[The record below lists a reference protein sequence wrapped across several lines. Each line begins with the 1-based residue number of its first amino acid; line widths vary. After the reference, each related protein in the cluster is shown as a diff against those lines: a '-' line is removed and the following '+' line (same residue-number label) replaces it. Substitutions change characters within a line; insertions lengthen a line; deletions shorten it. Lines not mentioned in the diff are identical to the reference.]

1 MRSLEQ
7 SDSQQSEDGQV
18 NAVGQFGKKNQRGN
32 KDGVHG
38 SNTNGLYGRGT
49 FGQKTGTDQRCFNC
63 NRVGHFARDTAMN
76 VEFVGIFLRA
86 AGKRIVR
93 YHKDGIKKRM
103 RAERRKCI
111 R

>member
-1 MRSLEQ
+1 VWVILLGILSARLEI
-7 SDSQQSEDGQV
+7 
-18 NAVGQFGKKNQRGN
+18 RG
-32 KDGVHG
+32 
-38 SNTNGLYGRGT
+38 
-49 FGQKTGTDQRCFNC
+49 
-63 NRVGHFARDTAMN
+63 AMN

-93 YHKDGIKKRM
+93 YHKDGIEKRM